1 VDPDL
6 LARLLDEHAAPMELF
21 AAQWTNAPEDSVPEA
36 FVELARQRR
45 PPRQPVAWLYRVV
58 RNRAISA
65 ARSHRRRSR
74 QEQLAAD
81 ERPTWFARSNSELL
95 DDKALTDGL
104 RSLDDKHREVIV
116 AKIWGGLTFEEIADV
131 IGASRSAAHRR
142 YEAGLELLRKELGLT
157 WLTKSS
163 SKTV

>member
-1 VDPDL
+1 MDPDL
-6 LARLLDEHAAPMELF
+6 LAQLLDEHAAAMELF
-21 AAQWTNAPEDSVPEA
+21 AAQWTNAPEDSVQEA
-36 FVELARQRR
+36 FVELARQKK
-45 PPRQPVAWLYRVV
+45 PPRQPVAWLYQVV

-74 QEQLAAD
+74 HEQHAAD
-81 ERPTWFARSNSELL
+81 ERPTWFAHSNSELL

-131 IGASRSAAHRR
+131 IGASSSAAHRR

-163 SKTV
+163 SKTM